1 MKKRLFVS
9 ISLPIEWQDAFA
21 DFAKQFQSRDIGWTP
36 KEDIHITACFL
47 GEVEEKH
54 IGDIK
59 EKLKSLCACTKPFS
73 LLYEKIDF
81 APPDMPP
88 RMVWAVF
95 APSDAYRQFV
105 EEIQEV
111 LRNFLSVKPH
121 KEVFPHATLA
131 RFKNPGLAKEIDITR
146 SLLGIDSVDIFSV
159 ELVESILG
167 SAGVQYKTLETFS
180 LSKKIK
186 TYQILSHTADV
197 RLKAEGHTIE
207 ELFCAALRGMAE
219 IQNAKRA
226 RQPADENEKV
236 KKEIHITSPDQTALL
251 IDFLSEALAQSHIE
265 KTVFDEVI
273 VKKLSDTKLEAEIT
287 GERVEGFG
295 EDIKAVTYHGAQI
308 IKNAAGN
315 YEVTILFDI

>member
-9 ISLPIEWQDAFA
+9 ISLPLEWQDAFA
-21 DFAKQFQSRDIGWTP
+21 DYCKQFQAHDMGWTP
-36 KEDIHITACFL
+36 KENIHITACFL

-59 EKLKSLCACTKPFS
+59 EKLKSLCAHTEPFS
-73 LLYEKIDF
+73 LLFEKVDF
-81 APPDMPP
+81 APPNMSP
-88 RMVWAVF
+88 RMVWAEF
-95 APSDAYRQFV
+95 SQSDAYRQFV
-105 EEIQEV
+105 EEMQKE
-111 LRNFLSVKPH
+111 LRSFLSVEPH
-121 KEVFPHATLA
+121 EEIIPHATLA
-131 RFKNPGLAKEIDITR
+131 RFKNPALVKEIDLSK
-146 SLLGIDSVDIFSV
+146 SLPELTSFDVRFVD
-159 ELVESILG
+159 LVESRFD
-167 SAGVQYKTLETFS
+167 SAGVRYETLETFP

-186 TYQILSHTADV
+186 MYQILSHTADV
-197 RLKAEGHTIE
+197 RLKAEGSTIE

-219 IQNAKRA
+219 IQNAKRT

-251 IDFLSEALAQSHIE
+251 IDFLSEVLAQSQIE

-273 VKKLSDTKLEAEIT
+273 VKKLSGTELKAEVT

-295 EDIKAVTYHGAQI
+295 EDIKAVTYHGAEI
-308 IKNAAGN
+308 IQNDAGN